1 MNIFTFYKKIKIK
14 IYPINSNIIKIIFL
28 IYKKNNNKIE
38 LNFIIIK
45 IIFYYSL
52 YWLNMIKLW
61 TLIEIIN
68 NKESP
73 NK

>member
-1 MNIFTFYKKIKIK
+1 MFTSREKIKIK

-45 IIFYYSL
+45 IIFNYFL
-52 YWLNMIKLW
+52 YWLNMIKLY

-68 NKESP
+68 NKESH